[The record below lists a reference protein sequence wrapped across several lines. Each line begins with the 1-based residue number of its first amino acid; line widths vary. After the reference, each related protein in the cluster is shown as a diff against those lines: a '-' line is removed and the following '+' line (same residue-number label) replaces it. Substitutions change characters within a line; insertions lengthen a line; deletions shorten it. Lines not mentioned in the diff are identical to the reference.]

1 MSPYPMLEKLGVRVA
16 RMPRLLGGRAFVWQ
30 RDLGALR
37 PGIEC
42 VVMEDIPVSPHLVKL
57 FFHCGCFFDAVAKA
71 EKGVKKT
78 AVPK

>member
-1 MSPYPMLEKLGVRVA
+1 MKSRIEIRTPKRTTAVCKLCH
-16 RMPRLLGGRAFVWQ
+16 
-30 RDLGALR
+30 GALR

-57 FFHCGCFFDAVAKA
+57 FFHYECFFDSVAKA

>member
-1 MSPYPMLEKLGVRVA
+1 VKSRIEIRTPKRTAAVCKLCH
-16 RMPRLLGGRAFVWQ
+16 Q
-30 RDLGALR
+30 EIR

-57 FFHCGCFFDAVAKA
+57 FFHYGCFFDAVAKA

>member
-1 MSPYPMLEKLGVRVA
+1 MNSRIEIRKPKRTAARCKLCH
-16 RMPRLLGGRAFVWQ
+16 
-30 RDLGALR
+30 GALR

-57 FFHCGCFFDAVAKA
+57 FFHYGCFFDAVAKA
-71 EKGVKKT
+71 EKSVEKT